1 MGVRNAMN
9 EEHGRTTSGVPKWR
23 TRGRYDDLRVEVDR
37 HVASVVLD
45 RPPGNELVPT
55 TMLEIRDA
63 VTQLSADDDVRCIV
77 LTGAGRSFSRGAD
90 LTRDGLIDERTGRVD
105 RAEIA
110 RLRAVHRR
118 ERGLETRDLLESPLP
133 IIAAI
138 NGAAAGGGLTLALQ
152 ADIRI
157 MAEDAKVSFA
167 FARRGLTPEMGAT
180 WLLPRVVGVST
191 AMELMLTGRAFDGH
205 EAERIGFARAVPR
218 EDVLTVTLQLAH
230 RIASETS
237 PLAVAAIKQMLWA
250 NGTASS
256 YVRATRHERDVID
269 WITAQ
274 PDAAEG
280 LRSFV
285 EKRPPVWTTTGREP
299 LPGFVPSLFETV
311 VDEY

>member
-1 MGVRNAMN
+1 MSERHA
-9 EEHGRTTSGVPKWR
+9 RTTAAAMKWR
-23 TRGRYDDLRVEVDR
+23 EPGRYDDLRVELDR
-37 HVASVVLD
+37 HVATVVLD

-63 VTQLSADDDVRCIV
+63 VTQLSEDDDVRCVVI
-77 LTGAGRSFSRGAD
+77 TGAGRSFSRGAD

-118 ERGLETRDLLESPLP
+118 ERELETRDLLESPLP

-138 NGAAAGGGLTLALQ
+138 NGSAAGGGLTLALQ

-167 FARRGLTPEMGAT
+167 FAQRGLTPEMGAS
-180 WLLPRVVGVST
+180 WLLPRVVGISI
-191 AMELMLTGRAFDGH
+191 AMELMLTGRPFDGH
-205 EAERIGFARAVPR
+205 EAARIGFARAVPR
-218 EDVLTVTLQLAH
+218 EDVLPTALEIAH
-230 RIASETS
+230 IVADKTS
-237 PLAVAAIKQMLWA
+237 PLAVAAVKQMLWA

-256 YVRATRHERDVID
+256 YVRATRSERDVLD

-280 LRSFV
+280 LRSFI
-285 EKRPPVWTTTGREP
+285 EKRPPVWATTGREP

>member
-1 MGVRNAMN
+1 MN
-9 EEHGRTTSGVPKWR
+9 EEHAAPTSGGPRWR
-23 TRGRYDDLRVEVDR
+23 EPGRYDDIRVEVDR
-37 HVASVVLD
+37 HVATVVLD
-45 RPPGNELVPT
+45 RPPGNELIPT

-63 VTQLSADDDVRCIV
+63 VTQLSADDDVRCVVI
-77 LTGAGRSFSRGAD
+77 TGAGRNFSRGAD

-118 ERGLETRDLLESPLP
+118 DRGLETRDLLESPLP

-138 NGAAAGGGLTLALQ
+138 NGSAAGGGLTLALQ

-167 FARRGLTPEMGAT
+167 FAQRGLTPEMGAS

-191 AMELMLTGRAFDGH
+191 AMELMLTGRPFDGH
-205 EAERIGFARAVPR
+205 EAARTGFARAVPR
-218 EDVLTVTLQLAH
+218 EDVLPVALEVAH
-230 RIASETS
+230 LVADKTS

-250 NGTASS
+250 NGTAAS
-256 YVRATRHERDVID
+256 YVRATRSERDVLD

-285 EKRPPVWTTTGREP
+285 EKRPAVWATTGREAR
-299 LPGFVPSLFETV
+299 PGFVPSLFETV